1 MNYHMDSIFIFK
13 KTGFVEIVFH
23 RKICK
28 YGEKYIIETYSEESE
43 HNDKALDI
51 ARSLIPTGPIER
63 IATFDRPRAAEITKA
78 ENEAVNIECD
88 HYAMENFVPP
98 PLVINY
104 GEDCM

>member
-1 MNYHMDSIFIFK
+1 MDSIFIFK

-63 IATFDRPRAAEITKA
+63 IATFDRPRAAEITKSTTHRKIFA
-78 ENEAVNIECD
+78 IRCVDKII
-88 HYAMENFVPP
+88 P
-98 PLVINY
+98 PLT
-104 GEDCM
+104 EE